1 MKRNK
6 WVGSASA
13 LLAISAALIAVACDS
28 PSGGGGGGKSS
39 TSITLAK
46 FNAVI
51 ADPIG
56 NTGMT
61 PNQVSTTIG
70 FSGTRSAKGEI
81 ETYTYQ
87 ETPTKYIQ
95 VEFNKAGKAAKKA
108 LFGISFLTLDK
119 YREIFVTTA
128 RVYPDGSF
136 DTEGTPST
144 LDQINSILGVTGQ
157 KGKETAGRFRRYTP
171 YTWTQGG
178 YADAEAPEHRITV
191 NFSKGD
197 TTKAY
202 GKALEGAFPGM
213 LNLAKYNKVV
223 VDVGGSGAEGS
234 SRIDVFVSFE
244 YLVDK
249 KVSSDASTETYRWS
263 ESSTKYIEV
272 VFSKASRVAISAKAA
287 GIPGAEPKGG
297 SGA

>member
-1 MKRNK
+1 MTAPR
-6 WVGSASA
+6 
-13 LLAISAALIAVACDS
+13 
-28 PSGGGGGGKSS
+28 GGGGGGKSS

-61 PNQVSTTIG
+61 PNQVSTAIG
-70 FSGTRSAKGEI
+70 FSGTRSAKEGI

-119 YREIFVTTA
+119 YRKIFDSTA
-128 RVYPDGSF
+128 RVYPDGSS
-136 DTEGTPST
+136 DTGGTPST

-157 KGKETAGRFRRYTP
+157 KGKEFAGRFRRYTP

-191 NFSKGD
+191 NFPKGD

-213 LNLAKYNKVV
+213 LNLAKYNRIVV
-223 VDVGGSGAEGS
+223 GAEAS
-234 SRIDVFVSFE
+234 SITDVFVSFE
-244 YLVDK
+244 FLVGK
-249 KVSSDASTETYRWS
+249 KVSSDTATETHRWS

-287 GIPGAEPKGG
+287 GIPGAEPKGV